1 MSKIVVDSMIET
13 KDHLEFDLTQIDLS
27 LINALRR
34 TLLTQIPSLV
44 IRGFPHKENCI
55 DITKNNTRYNNE
67 YLKHRLSCIPI
78 IYSNQK
84 QFNKIIK
91 DYVLKI
97 KLKNDTM
104 DKLTLTTEHI
114 KLYNKEGKPN
124 KGNIFLE
131 PPIPICYLYP
141 RISLSEP
148 SEEFEATISLSI
160 GTAKQDACW
169 NMVSKCLFYNKEDD
183 EKNETLLEQLPEQ
196 EKADF
201 KLLDAQRNYIEDAYR
216 FVIETIGVYDN
227 KTLITMACENL
238 IKTIQ
243 EYSSYMGEVKITS
256 YIPNIP
262 QEGLFHIYKKSMIDK
277 DVLYI
282 IKIEDDDYT
291 YGKLIEKYMYNKF
304 SSSLKFVAFKKEHPH
319 DKHSLIQ
326 IVFLEQNSDLEDSLK
341 QNLLNIFKDIIV
353 DLKHIQNEFKI

>member
-1 MSKIVVDSMIET
+1 
-13 KDHLEFDLTQIDLS
+13 
-27 LINALRR
+27 
-34 TLLTQIPSLV
+34 
-44 IRGFPHKENCI
+44 
-55 DITKNNTRYNNE
+55 
-67 YLKHRLSCIPI
+67 
-78 IYSNQK
+78 
-84 QFNKIIK
+84 
-91 DYVLKI
+91 
-97 KLKNDTM
+97 
-104 DKLTLTTEHI
+104 
-114 KLYNKEGKPN
+114 
-124 KGNIFLE
+124 
-131 PPIPICYLYP
+131 
-141 RISLSEP
+141 
-148 SEEFEATISLSI
+148 
-160 GTAKQDACW
+160 
-169 NMVSKCLFYNKEDD
+169 MVSKCLFYNKEDD

-196 EKADF
+196 EKVDF

-238 IKTIQ
+238 IKTMQ
-243 EYSSYMGEVKITS
+243 EYSSYMSEVKITS